1 MWVVCMRVS
10 VYLCV
15 TRPACARGDRCVT
28 TWPHPRATRHLLSL
42 TPVPFV
48 GAKTS
53 FLPVLH
59 THAHTPAVACLWGRQ
74 VAGLWRSERNQV
86 RRSGVQFDL
95 GAEAAVPLK
104 LELHRRIDLKLPF
117 CPTTCYMLS
126 CLPTW
131 WYYCNLFLKMLQ
143 PLWTIEKGK
152 GMITLLSSYKL

>member
-10 VYLCV
+10 VCLCV

-42 TPVPFV
+42 TPVPFI

-59 THAHTPAVACLWGRQ
+59 THTHTGCGLSMRKAGCWAVTEWGESDQ
-74 VAGLWRSERNQV
+74 TGWCPVWPGHWS
-86 RRSGVQFDL
+86 S
-95 GAEAAVPLK
+95 
-104 LELHRRIDLKLPF
+104 
-117 CPTTCYMLS
+117 CPTETRTPSMHRAQAPFLPYNMLS

-131 WYYCNLFLKMLQ
+131 WHYCNLFLKLLQ

-152 GMITLLSSYKL
+152 GMIPMLSSYKL